1 MIAHELEETL
11 KKDIP
16 IAAEM
21 GIQDLQ
27 IQDYKLTLKLPLS
40 PNINHKQTMFGGS
53 LYAAGALACY
63 GLFLAGLRGQSIL
76 TNDIVISEGGMK
88 YMAPVDRDAIIQ
100 AQWNSEAEMKK
111 FFQSLKAKSK
121 ARVLMRAQV
130 LLGDQVCA
138 EFSGHFVAQLK
149 G

>member
-1 MIAHELEETL
+1 MIAQDLEQIL
-11 KKDIP
+11 KRGIP

-21 GIQDLQ
+21 GIRDLH
-27 IQDYKLTLKLPLS
+27 IQDHKLTLKLPLS

-63 GLFLAGLRGQSIL
+63 GLFLAGLREQSIL
-76 TNDIVISEGGMK
+76 TNDIVISEGDMK
-88 YMAPVDRDAIIQ
+88 YIAPVNEDAMIQ
-100 AQWNSEAEMKK
+100 AQWSSEAEMKK
-111 FFQSLKAKSK
+111 FFKSLQSKSK

-130 LLGDQVCA
+130 LLRGQVCA